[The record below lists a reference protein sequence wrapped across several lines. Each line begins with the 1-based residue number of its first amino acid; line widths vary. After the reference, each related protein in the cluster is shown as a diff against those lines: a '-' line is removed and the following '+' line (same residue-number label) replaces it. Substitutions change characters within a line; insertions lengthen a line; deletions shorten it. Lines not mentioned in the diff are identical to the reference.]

1 MKKSIG
7 LSILL
12 FSCILWAY
20 HITNFDVEVMVRPDA
35 SIVVTENI
43 QVDFDGETR
52 HGIYRDIIYKYK
64 TKFGNNYN
72 LRIDIIDVTDGNNK
86 KRPFKISHQGKN
98 VHIRIGNPNKY
109 VTGVQNYVII
119 YRVTRAINF
128 FNDYD
133 ELWWEVTG
141 HKWEVPI
148 HSASAT
154 VYLPSGT
161 NMDNVKATCY
171 TGKWGSDA
179 QDCQWTVVP
188 DGIRFVSGYLN
199 SMEGFSVVV
208 GIPKGIITP
217 PSAFAKFK
225 WFVIDNWD
233 WIICFPLPFIV
244 FIYLIRK
251 WYKIGR
257 DPMKNTSV
265 MVRYNPPEEVTPAEM
280 GTIMDERADISD
292 ITSTIVDLA
301 VRGYLKIVEIESK
314 KLLFLKDRDYALV
327 LLKDYKSSEDIN
339 SFEKNFLDALFSV
352 GSNKETSAESLGIPE
367 GKQVILISTL
377 KNKFYTRLKSLQ
389 SQLYTTLV
397 KKKYFPQNPETVRGT
412 YGAVGLMLLI
422 VGIVGIILLHRWS
435 ILWGGIGSAI
445 SFFIFAPIM
454 PRKTKKGAA
463 LTLHAKGFEEFVRRA
478 EKDRIERLAKDDPTV
493 FERLLPYAMVLGC
506 ADEWTE
512 KFKDIFDQPP
522 SWYVSSRPMTTYM
535 FINSLGN
542 ALNSM
547 NGAVSSRPRG
557 SGASGGGSGFS
568 GGGFGGGGGGAW

>member
-1 MKKSIG
+1 
-7 LSILL
+7 
-12 FSCILWAY
+12 
-20 HITNFDVEVMVRPDA
+20 
-35 SIVVTENI
+35 
-43 QVDFDGETR
+43 
-52 HGIYRDIIYKYK
+52 
-64 TKFGNNYN
+64 
-72 LRIDIIDVTDGNNK
+72 
-86 KRPFKISHQGKN
+86 
-98 VHIRIGNPNKY
+98 
-109 VTGVQNYVII
+109 
-119 YRVTRAINF
+119 
-128 FNDYD
+128 
-133 ELWWEVTG
+133 
-141 HKWEVPI
+141 
-148 HSASAT
+148 
-154 VYLPSGT
+154 
-161 NMDNVKATCY
+161 
-171 TGKWGSDA
+171 
-179 QDCQWTVVP
+179 
-188 DGIRFVSGYLN
+188 
-199 SMEGFSVVV
+199 
-208 GIPKGIITP
+208 
-217 PSAFAKFK
+217 
-225 WFVIDNWD
+225 
-233 WIICFPLPFIV
+233 
-244 FIYLIRK
+244 
-251 WYKIGR
+251 
-257 DPMKNTSV
+257 MKNTSV

-568 GGGFGGGGGGAW
+568 GGFSGGGFGGGGGGAW